1 MLKFEEAEKDLLKA
15 LEINELNF
23 LTNKMLVELYIDFK
37 KFDKSLI
44 YCNLM
49 ITKGIEKDFF
59 ISKIIISKIYS
70 GNWDCL
76 NNDLIKFNKN
86 LNHNCAHINP
96 LFLKYLN
103 DDPLFQKNFLKIF
116 GKINIKT
123 II

>member
-1 MLKFEEAEKDLLKA
+1 MLKFEEAEKDLKA

-37 KFDKSLI
+37 KFDKFLI

-49 ITKGIEKDFF
+49 IAKGIEKDFF

-70 GNWDCL
+70 GNWDGL

-86 LNHNCAHINP
+86 LNHNCSHIN
-96 LFLKYLN
+96 LCF
-103 DDPLFQKNFLKIF
+103 
-116 GKINIKT
+116 
-123 II
+123 